1 MFFTC
6 GPNEA
11 MVVSGESPSSPS
23 PPPRLLGVVSP
34 SLPRDSW
41 VAIYFYVPTGF
52 CRSPPVM
59 VAGGRVLVVPCLQQI
74 QR

>member
-11 MVVSGESPSSPS
+11 MVVSGEWGTNPPNSSGRRDRRFPGLTPRLRV
-23 PPPRLLGVVSP
+23 PPP
-34 SLPRDSW
+34 
-41 VAIYFYVPTGF
+41 AGF